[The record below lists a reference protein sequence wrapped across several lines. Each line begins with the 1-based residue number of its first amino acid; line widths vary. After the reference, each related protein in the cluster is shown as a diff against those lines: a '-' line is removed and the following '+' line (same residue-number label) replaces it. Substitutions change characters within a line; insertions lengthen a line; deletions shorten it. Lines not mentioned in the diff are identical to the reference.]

1 MVSRRGEGIV
11 GSGWV
16 WVVSWDLSSRGLKWW
31 CVVKITQITVQIIA
45 RQTMRSSQRRYFNT
59 EGIVVRAR
67 NLGEADRI
75 VVLFTPNRGLISCVA
90 RGARRTKSRTGGHVD
105 LLRHVTAHVSEGRSD
120 LHVISQVETVNA
132 YLGLR
137 RDLDRLSMASH
148 FAEMCERF
156 SLPSGGNPRLFTL
169 LRDSLTYVESCDKST
184 LSLLRLW
191 HEITLLTTVGLQPQ
205 LHRCVRTGADI
216 PPGNHW
222 FSASEGGLV
231 RRPDRLADSS
241 TTPDPVAFEGRH
253 VADEG
258 LSSPLMPAT
267 LNTIKLLRHIARTPD
282 WGRVAKLRV
291 ESRDV
296 EGGLRL
302 SGAMLRYQQER
313 GVGRAERVMGEV
325 GDVWS

>member
-1 MVSRRGEGIV
+1 M
-11 GSGWV
+11 
-16 WVVSWDLSSRGLKWW
+16 
-31 CVVKITQITVQIIA
+31 VKITQIGVQIIA
-45 RQTMRSSQRRYFNT
+45 AQIMRSSQRRYFNT

-75 VVLFTPNRGLISCVA
+75 VILFTPNRGLISCVA

-105 LLRHVTAHVSEGRSD
+105 LLRHVTAQVSEGRSD
-120 LHVISQVETVNA
+120 LHVISQVDTINA
-132 YLGLR
+132 FLGLR
-137 RDLDRLSMASH
+137 RDLDRLSLASH

-156 SLPSGGNPRLFTL
+156 SLPLGANPRLFTL
-169 LRDSLTYVESCDKST
+169 LRDSLTYAESCDK
-184 LSLLRLW
+184 LALPLLRLW

-205 LHRCVRTGADI
+205 LQRCVRTGADI
-216 PPGNHW
+216 APGNHW

-231 RRPDRLADSS
+231 RRPDSS
-241 TTPDPVAFEGRH
+241 TTPDPVAFEGQSL
-253 VADEG
+253 ADEG
-258 LSSPLMPAT
+258 LSSPLIPAP

-282 WGRVAKLRV
+282 WGRVEKLRV

-325 GDVWS
+325 GDSR